1 MKWKVESVGQRT
13 VQDIGAMGGMF
24 EMLQNHQNMGMQ
36 SFEESLAWIRAQDLL
51 EVVETGFEESRRF
64 WFKDQICRATLS
76 IGNNIAE
83 GFGRPTRAEW
93 NRYLVIARG
102 SCNEVRSMLLYAKR
116 RQYLPVDE
124 IERGL
129 GLTIEIGR
137 LTNSYMSANTR
148 RFGHLPGYLGLLGF
162 ASWFETFISG
172 PRLG

>member
-1 MKWKVESVGQRT
+1 MGSVGIAIET
-13 VQDIGAMGGMF
+13 VQVSGGIFGMVLTLHV
-24 EMLQNHQNMGMQ
+24 MAMQ

-51 EVVETGFEESRRF
+51 EIVETGFEESRRF

-124 IERGL
+124 IERGP

-137 LTNSYMSANTR
+137 LTISYMSANTR
-148 RFGHLPGYLGLLGF
+148 RFGHLPGYITLLGI
-162 ASWFETFISG
+162 ASWFETPISA

>member
-1 MKWKVESVGQRT
+1 MSMQT
-13 VQDIGAMGGMF
+13 F
-24 EMLQNHQNMGMQ
+24 ED
-36 SFEESLAWIRAQDLL
+36 SLAWIRAQDLL
-51 EVVETGFEESRRF
+51 ELVETGFEESRRF

-93 NRYLVIARG
+93 DRYLVIARG

-116 RQYLPVDE
+116 RQYLPTEE

-129 GLTIEIGR
+129 GLTQEIGR

-148 RFGHLPGYLGLLGF
+148 RFGKLPGYVLMLGIGAWIGTLLH
-162 ASWFETFISG
+162 STRSY
-172 PRLG
+172 